1 MTQPVYTFHLPQ
13 LPHVVINDE
22 TTSCAFSAKVRK
34 FARMMH
40 NRGHRIIFYGH
51 PDSQVTCDEHVIVT
65 DDAVLRQAYGD
76 YDWRGTGYRHNVN
89 DHAYTEFNRRMIP
102 EIRARAQRWDILCLP
117 FGIGH
122 EPVARAVADLGVI
135 PVETG
140 IGHTTGSFADFRIYE
155 SHAVRNAVEGLQN
168 PQRWYS
174 RVIPNYFDL
183 DDFEYSD
190 RKRDYMLYLGRI
202 TEIKGITTCI
212 RATAAAGRRLI
223 IAGQG
228 NLADLG
234 YTNLPEHVEWVGY
247 ANRARRREL
256 MRDAAGLI
264 IASTYNEPFG
274 GVQVEA
280 LLSGTPIITP
290 FFGAFA
296 EVNQHRVTGFQC
308 ATLRDFRD
316 ACVNIEQIRPADCRA
331 HGLKYT
337 LDAVAPEFERY
348 FADVTEIYTGQ
359 GWAAL

>member
-1 MTQPVYTFHLPQ
+1 MSNQNFTFHLPQ
-13 LPHVVINDE
+13 LPHVVISDE
-22 TTSCAFSAKVRK
+22 TTSCAFSGKVKK

-40 NRGHRIIFYGH
+40 ERGHTIIFYGH
-51 PDSQVTCDEHVIVT
+51 PDSEVTCDEHVIVT
-65 DDAVLRQAYGD
+65 DDQVLHQAYGD
-76 YDWRGTGYRHNVN
+76 YDWRGTGYRHNVT

-102 EIRARAQRWDILCLP
+102 EISARARPLDILCLP

-122 EPVARAVADLGVI
+122 EPVARAVQPLGVI

-140 IGHTTGSFADFRIYE
+140 IGHTTGSFADYRIYE
-155 SHAVRNAVEGLQN
+155 SHAVRNAVEGMTN

-174 RVIPNYFDL
+174 WVIPNYFDL

-190 RKRDYMLYLGRI
+190 RKQDYILYLGRI

-212 RATAAAGRRLI
+212 QATAAAGRRLK

-228 NLADLG
+228 NLESLG
-234 YTNLPEHVEWVGY
+234 YHQLPDHVEFVGY

-296 EVNQHRVTGFQC
+296 EVNVHQVTGYQC
-308 ATLRDFRD
+308 HTLREFAE
-316 ACVNIEQIRPADCRA
+316 ACGNVDHIHSSDCRA
-331 HGLKYT
+331 HGLKYS
-337 LDAVAPEFERY
+337 LEAVAPEFERY
-348 FADVTEIYTGQ
+348 FSAVQEIYTGQ
-359 GWAAL
+359 GWNQL